1 MIKKLRIIFKS
12 DLIVI
17 CDKYI
22 EYKMKDEY
30 IFDLEIEK
38 LKEENNRLK
47 DEIVELKGE
56 KGLKDELSRNID
68 EFVEKWYGENR
79 DLVDIGEVEICGKYK
94 IDLIPDELE
103 KRLYGKMIKIVL
115 AFLARGIV

>member
-1 MIKKLRIIFKS
+1 
-12 DLIVI
+12 
-17 CDKYI
+17 
-22 EYKMKDEY
+22 MKDEN
-30 IFDLEIEK
+30 IFEVEIEK

-47 DEIVELKGE
+47 DEILELKGE
-56 KGLKDELSRNID
+56 KGLKDELSSNID
-68 EFVEKWYGENR
+68 EFVEKWYEENR

>member
-1 MIKKLRIIFKS
+1 
-12 DLIVI
+12 
-17 CDKYI
+17 
-22 EYKMKDEY
+22 MKDEY
-30 IFDLEIEK
+30 IFDLEIEE
-38 LKEENNRLK
+38 LKEENDRLK
-47 DEIVELKGE
+47 DEIIELKGE

-68 EFVEKWYGENR
+68 EFVEKWYEENR